1 MPLEPPVRVLRL
13 MRRIEMGTKLG
24 IRSLRTGTHD
34 SHARALGSRARIRE
48 EARPPSPSYVE
59 AMSEESDPIEPG
71 IPDIVAIP
79 NEDGSADIYVTSLTD
94 EQGNLLNRD
103 LKRYRKQLRHDDPMR
118 RPVLLRLRAEE
129 LLERLGVQVKPVRV
143 DGRIQIQF
151 IGPSKEAIEEAL
163 QWYKDNDY
171 FPNFE

>member
-1 MPLEPPVRVLRL
+1 MS
-13 MRRIEMGTKLG
+13 TKLG

-34 SHARALGSRARIRE
+34 SHARALGSRARARE
-48 EARPPSPSYVE
+48 EARPPPPTYVG

-143 DGRIQIQF
+143 DGRIQIRF

-163 QWYKDNDY
+163 QWHKDHGCIPELFGAFN
-171 FPNFE
+171 P